1 MLRAFGALPT
11 EPRAREMK
19 DRDFL
24 WCLVNTLLDEEEELE
39 RLCPTCRA
47 RAVEERC
54 SQCGAPLAQSAAGI
68 NESFDMERF
77 LALKGG
83 EEA

>member
-1 MLRAFGALPT
+1 
-11 EPRAREMK
+11 MK

-24 WCLVNTLLDEEEELE
+24 WCLVNTLLDDEEELE
-39 RLCPTCRA
+39 RLCPACRT
-47 RAVEERC
+47 RAMEERC
-54 SQCGAPLAQSAAGI
+54 TQCGAPTAQSAAGI

-83 EEA
+83 TGA